1 MTQAVRYLRPNEFKY
16 PDTLTRLYPSG
27 SELLHLEVGFGDGR
41 FWAQHHTLEPDVNY
55 LGVEVSGV
63 SVQKT
68 LARYRAKAVQNAIV
82 VRTQAEFMVRNVLRQ
97 NSLSRVYVNFPD
109 PWPKARHEDARFLR
123 PQVFELLSTRLVDN
137 SEIWLTTDHPG
148 YFEFALMSADSTGL
162 FEISKPAPPAA
173 ALQTKYAMKWQGMK
187 LEIFHA
193 RFLKRT
199 VSQQSF
205 LPLMI
210 GETMPH
216 SQLRGEIP
224 APPHEKIVFKGSNY
238 NVIVLEGFAHN
249 SKLALLTRIEEVDFT
264 QEILIT
270 VAKHDDGRVV
280 AGLESFG
287 APLITP
293 GVKAAV
299 GVVTDWLEKQG
310 LSVMQRS
317 Y

>member
-16 PDTLTRLYPSG
+16 PDTLTRLYPDS

-41 FWAQHHTLEPDVNY
+41 FWAQHHKLESAANY

-63 SVQKT
+63 SVQKA
-68 LARYRAKAVQNAIV
+68 LARYRSHAVQNAIV

-109 PWPKARHEDARFLR
+109 PWPKTRHEDARFLR

-148 YFEFALMSADSTGL
+148 YFEFALDSAGSTGL
-162 FEISKPAPPAA
+162 FEVSKPAPPAA

-193 RFLKRT
+193 RFSKRA
-199 VSQQSF
+199 VSKQLF

-224 APPHEKIVFKGSNY
+224 APPAEKIVFKGSNHT
-238 NVIVLEGFAHN
+238 VIVLEGFAHN
-249 SKLALLTRIEEVDFT
+249 SKLALLTRIEEIDFT

-299 GVVTDWLEKQG
+299 GVVTDWLEQQG
-310 LSVMQRS
+310 LSVVQRS